1 MILIE
6 GGVFRSSY
14 SLTNQSYCY
23 HRGPVVVYE
32 PKQILVPPEVA
43 KVIIYFLKAL
53 VIHNKK
59 ICDSKVTFAA

>member
-1 MILIE
+1 MILTE
-6 GGVFRSSY
+6 RGVFRSSY

-23 HRGPVVVYE
+23 RRGPVVAYE

>member
-6 GGVFRSSY
+6 RGVFRSSY

-23 HRGPVVVYE
+23 RRGPVVVYE

-59 ICDSKVTFAA
+59 ICDSKLTFAA

>member
-1 MILIE
+1 MLVLMQMADDETQTIL
-6 GGVFRSSY
+6 V
-14 SLTNQSYCY
+14 
-23 HRGPVVVYE
+23 HE
-32 PKQILVPPEVA
+32 PKHILVPPEVA